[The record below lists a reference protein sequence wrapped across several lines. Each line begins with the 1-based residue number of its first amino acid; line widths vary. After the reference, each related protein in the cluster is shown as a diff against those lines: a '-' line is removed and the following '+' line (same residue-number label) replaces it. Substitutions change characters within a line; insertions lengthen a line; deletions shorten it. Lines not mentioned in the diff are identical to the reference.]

1 MIVVKFGGS
10 SLAGPERML
19 AAARIVAGH
28 AEREPVVCVVSAMAG
43 VTNQLLAIAEHA
55 AVGAGDWRAPLSEIR
70 QAHEGTLAALA
81 TADGHKMLS
90 SLASLWDA
98 LEAEAEDLAAVP
110 AGLLCEQAVA
120 AFSAWG
126 ERLSVRLFAASLAR
140 VGLNPS
146 CFEDAPVIVERSAA
160 SVSATRAW
168 LCEPI
173 AYLLRCGQTP
183 VLPGYLAMTQD
194 GEYTTLGRN
203 GSDHSAAVIAAAL
216 GAAAVYLYSDVAGV
230 YESDPRI
237 TPQARLLTTLSYD
250 EAAAIAARG
259 ARVLHPATIPP
270 LAERGIPLRLRSA
283 LAPAAPGTDI
293 GPGCTRS
300 MPPHLAQPPIY
311 ALLAGLAASAS
322 AGKAVRPDAF

>member
-28 AEREPVVCVVSAMAG
+28 VEREPVVCVVSAMAG
-43 VTNQLLAIAEHA
+43 VTNQLLALAERA
-55 AVGAGDWRAPLSEIR
+55 AVGAAGWRASLAEIR
-70 QAHEGTLAALA
+70 GAHEATLAALA
-81 TADGHKMLS
+81 APPNGQPVALSPLWEALDADAA
-90 SLASLWDA
+90 SLARIPSGPLR
-98 LEAEAEDLAAVP
+98 
-110 AGLLCEQAVA
+110 EQALA

-126 ERLSVRLFAASLAR
+126 ERLSVRLFAAVLAC

-160 SVSATRAW
+160 SVPATRAW
-168 LCEPI
+168 LGEPVTH
-173 AYLLRCGQTP
+173 LLRCGQTP

-194 GEYTTLGRN
+194 GQYTTLGRN

-216 GAAAVYLYSDVAGV
+216 GAGAVYLYSDVAGV
-230 YESDPRI
+230 YESDPRS
-237 TPQARLLTTLSYD
+237 TPQARLLATLSYD
-250 EAAAIAARG
+250 DAAAIAARG

-283 LAPAAPGTDI
+283 LAPDAPGTDI
-293 GPGCTRS
+293 GPCCTRS
-300 MPPHLAQPPIY
+300 MPSHPAQPPVY
-311 ALLAGLAASAS
+311 ALLACLASAAS
-322 AGKAVRPDAF
+322 AGKVVRPDAF

>member
-43 VTNQLLAIAEHA
+43 VTNQLLAIAECA
-55 AVGAGDWRAPLSEIR
+55 AQGAAGWRASLAALR
-70 QAHEGTLAALA
+70 RAHEETLAAL
-81 TADGHKMLS
+81 TSPLS
-90 SLASLWDA
+90 DQPAALAPLWVA
-98 LEAEAEDLAAVP
+98 LEADAQSLAAVP
-110 AGLLCEQAVA
+110 VGTLREQAMA

-126 ERLSVRLFAASLAR
+126 ERLSVRLFAAALDC
-140 VGLNPS
+140 VGLNPA

-173 AYLLRCGQTP
+173 THLLRWEQTP

-194 GEYTTLGRN
+194 GQYTTLGRN

-216 GAAAVYLYSDVAGV
+216 GADAVYLYSDVAGV
-230 YESDPRI
+230 YDLDPHLS
-237 TPQARLLTTLSYD
+237 PQARLLNTLSYD
-250 EAAAIAARG
+250 EAAAIAAHG

-283 LAPAAPGTDI
+283 LAPDAPGTNI
-293 GPGCTRS
+293 GPGCT
-300 MPPHLAQPPIY
+300 PPHPLQPPVY
-311 ALLAGLAASAS
+311 ALLACLAPSAS
-322 AGKAVRPDAF
+322 AGRAVRPDAF